1 MTPTPDP
8 PPEGPEDPREAA
20 TRVLAAA
27 DFLWTGRRE
36 RWSQLPTE
44 LAPRNL
50 DEAYAVQVILRE
62 RLSDARGRVAGWSI
76 ALVSP
81 SQQHAFG
88 VAQPLVGAIYEGTV
102 YRSPARVRA
111 RDFIQL
117 SLGGTLTFRMAQS
130 LSGQAGPHDREAVQ
144 RAVSVCVPAIGLVED
159 RGAGDHAKVGG
170 LQLAAENCWNA
181 GLILGSPI
189 PAWDRINLARMRGRL
204 AFQGKWVADGLTRDL
219 MGHPLD
225 ALTWLA
231 NELPRRGSYLK
242 TGDWAVLGPFLPL
255 KVIGGGQEAVFSI
268 DGIAPVSLL
277 VL

>member
-1 MTPTPDP
+1 MTSTSGP
-8 PPEGPEDPREAA
+8 PPGDAEDPRQTA

-27 DFLWTGRRE
+27 DFLWTTRRE
-36 RWSQLPTE
+36 RWSRLPPE

-62 RLSDARGRVAGWSI
+62 RLSDARGRIAGWSL

-81 SQQHAFG
+81 AAQHAFG
-88 VAQPLVGAIYEGTV
+88 VAHPLVSTIYEATI

-111 RDFIQL
+111 RDFTQL
-117 SLGGTLTFRMAQS
+117 TLACTLAFRMAQS
-130 LSGQAGPHDREAVQ
+130 LSGSAGPHDREAVQ
-144 RAVSVCVPAIGLVED
+144 RAVSVCVPAIGLVDD
-159 RGAGDHAKVGG
+159 RGASDDSAVGA
-170 LQLAAENCWNA
+170 LQFAAENCWNA

-189 PAWDRINLARMRGRL
+189 PAWDRINLSRMRGRL
-204 AFQGKWVADGLTRDL
+204 AVQGKWVADGLAREL

-231 NELPRRGSYLK
+231 NELPRRGSFLK

-255 KVIGGGQEAVFSI
+255 RVIGGGQEAVFLI
-268 DGIAPVSLL
+268 DGIAPVSLV